1 MSGSGVAVGLCIL
14 NLLSIAS
21 ATSTTLTYTTT
32 NDNTHRGT
40 CHTAARCVGNL
51 NDGVTGSSGWTA
63 SNDWLPSGIT
73 AANMATKAWVI
84 MDLGSSNTQ
93 CVGKIGVYQIN
104 QQADNRRN
112 VATFDLLASDS
123 TGASSFTTTL
133 LSNAAL
139 AAAGT
144 TAIERQVNVPSCV
157 VHRYIKFVA
166 KTVTTNCTRCLY
178 IYVA

>member
-1 MSGSGVAVGLCIL
+1 MRRPPSSTLRGGTSLEHTPGTRSALGRAAVLCLLLLQLVGTTSPALSGSGVAVGLCIL

-104 QQADNRRN
+104 Q
-112 VATFDLLASDS
+112 
-123 TGASSFTTTL
+123 
-133 LSNAAL
+133 
-139 AAAGT
+139 
-144 TAIERQVNVPSCV
+144 
-157 VHRYIKFVA
+157 
-166 KTVTTNCTRCLY
+166 
-178 IYVA
+178 